1 MTLYNS
7 IGAGYNNTR
16 QPDLR
21 IVEQLVSLLDLPP
34 ESTIADVG
42 AGTGNYSNAIADRG
56 HQVIAIEP
64 SEVMQSQRKPHDRV
78 SWLTAA
84 AEQIP
89 LPDNSVD
96 GVLVMLALHH
106 FNDLSLGIEEIA
118 RITKGKIVIFAFE
131 PDKIPQFWLS
141 DYFPYFLGDTSSSL
155 STQELA
161 RSISQTTRQEV
172 KTIPFL
178 LPANLS
184 DLFAASGWCKPEIYL
199 DAKVRSGISTFA
211 KMPTYELNIGLE
223 RLAAEIDNGTW
234 LQKYGH
240 LLKLKNYDAGYRI
253 MFSDI
258 LLHRFNGRFKLLRF
272 PQKSRP

>member
-141 DYFPYFLGDTSSSL
+141 DYFPLFFRGYF
-155 STQELA
+155 
-161 RSISQTTRQEV
+161 I
-172 KTIPFL
+172 
-178 LPANLS
+178 
-184 DLFAASGWCKPEIYL
+184 
-199 DAKVRSGISTFA
+199 
-211 KMPTYELNIGLE
+211 
-223 RLAAEIDNGTW
+223 
-234 LQKYGH
+234 
-240 LLKLKNYDAGYRI
+240 
-253 MFSDI
+253 FS
-258 LLHRFNGRFKLLRF
+258 
-272 PQKSRP
+272 